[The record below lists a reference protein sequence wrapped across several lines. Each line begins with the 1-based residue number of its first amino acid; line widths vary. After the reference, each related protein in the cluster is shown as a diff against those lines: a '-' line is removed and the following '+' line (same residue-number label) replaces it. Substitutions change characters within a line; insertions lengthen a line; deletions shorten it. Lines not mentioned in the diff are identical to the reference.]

1 MKHALAVLAVALLAA
16 PSAGAIIA
24 APVALRRIGGTQAV
38 LRRPRPA
45 VAANVQMGPGLFQL
59 ARLTVPKQA
68 AVAVSVNSG
77 IAALGVA
84 KGQSLLTPGGL
95 FHSWALGVILW
106 STLGWRGWSTCV
118 LFLLAGSA
126 VTKVKK
132 AKKESMGIAEKR
144 GGKRGPENVRDRT
157 RPCRRLCH
165 LPLPLALATR
175 ASQTPPPG
183 VPGQSPLA
191 PRCRR
196 GRFGAPPRPRHSVRS
211 APWRGPCTR
220 VLCVSASWRA
230 LRPS

>member
-45 VAANVQMGPGLFQL
+45 VAANVQMGPGLAQL
-59 ARLTVPKQA
+59 AGLTVPKQA

-77 IAALGVA
+77 IAALGVV
-84 KGQSLLTPGGL
+84 KGQSLLTRGGL

-157 RPCRRLCH
+157 RPCRRLRH

-175 ASQTPPPG
+175 AS
-183 VPGQSPLA
+183 
-191 PRCRR
+191 
-196 GRFGAPPRPRHSVRS
+196 
-211 APWRGPCTR
+211 
-220 VLCVSASWRA
+220 
-230 LRPS
+230 